1 MSELFPGTPPQKL
14 VDTVA
19 DIRLAIAQCQK
30 ETCLWLDTEVAD
42 CFTKQPRLSLI
53 QVATTSDVM
62 VLDVLDRPA
71 LVAEFIAMVM
81 AVSSIEKVFHNASF
95 DLRFLGGTT
104 ALNVTCT
111 YKMAKK
117 IPVGLLPV
125 NNHQLKT
132 LAEYFV
138 AGAQVDKSEQVSDW
152 SLRPL
157 RPEQLYY
164 AQMDAVYLTKVHQ
177 GLLALQEQ
185 SPAIEPAAE
194 NIAQLSRRYQELEQQ
209 LKPLTMERDQLK
221 DRLQAAMAAQGLKE
235 TPEYRLQTQNRST
248 KKCSLVDLAQL
259 AAAQGLDLQIALPK
273 DLQQQL
279 GESIYQLD
287 VQTETTQSVALK
299 PK

>member
-1 MSELFPGTPPQKL
+1 MSELFPGSL
-14 VDTVA
+14 VDTPV
-19 DIRLAIAQCQK
+19 DIRSAIAQCQQ

-71 LVAEFIAMVM
+71 LVAEFIAAVMV
-81 AVSSIEKVFHNASF
+81 VGSIEKVFHNASF
-95 DLRFLGGTT
+95 DLRFLGGAT

-117 IPVGLLPV
+117 IPVSLLPV
-125 NNHQLKT
+125 DNHQLKT

-138 AGAQVDKSEQVSDW
+138 AGIQVDKSEQVSDW

-164 AQMDAVYLTKVHQ
+164 AQMDAVYLAKVHQ

-209 LKPLTMERDQLK
+209 IKPLTMERDQLK

-248 KKCSLVDLAQL
+248 KKCSLVNLAQL
-259 AAAQGLDLQIALPK
+259 AAEQGLDLQIALPK

-279 GESIYQLD
+279 GEAIDRLEI
-287 VQTETTQSVALK
+287 QTETSQSVTLK
-299 PK
+299 PR

>member
-1 MSELFPGTPPQKL
+1 MSELFPGIL
-14 VDTVA
+14 VDTPA
-19 DIRLAIAQCQK
+19 DIRSAIAQCQQ

-71 LVAEFIAMVM
+71 LVAEFIAAVMV
-81 AVSSIEKVFHNASF
+81 VGSIEKVFHNASF
-95 DLRFLGGTT
+95 DLRFLGGAT

-164 AQMDAVYLTKVHQ
+164 AQMDAVYLTRVHQ
-177 GLLALQEQ
+177 GLLALQKQ
-185 SPAIEPAAE
+185 SPALEPATE

-221 DRLQAAMAAQGLKE
+221 DRLQTAMATQGLKE
-235 TPEYRLQTQNRST
+235 TPEYRLQTQNRSI
-248 KKCSLVDLAQL
+248 KKCSLAALAQL
-259 AAAQGLDLQIALPK
+259 ATEQGLDIQIALPK

-279 GESIYQLD
+279 AEVIDRLEI
-287 VQTETTQSVALK
+287 QTETSQSVTLK
-299 PK
+299 PR

>member
-1 MSELFPGTPPQKL
+1 MSELFPGTL
-14 VDTVA
+14 IDTPA
-19 DIRLAIAQCQK
+19 DIRSAIAQCQQ

-53 QVATTSDVM
+53 QVATASDVM

-71 LVAEFIAMVM
+71 LVAEFIGLVM
-81 AVSSIEKVFHNASF
+81 IAGSIEKVFHNASF
-95 DLRFLGGTT
+95 DLRFLGGAT

-111 YKMAKK
+111 YQMAKK

-138 AGAQVDKSEQVSDW
+138 AGVQVDKSEQVSDW

-164 AQMDAVYLTKVHQ
+164 AQMDAVYLAKVHQ
-177 GLLALQEQ
+177 GLLALRAQ

-209 LKPLTMERDQLK
+209 IKPLTMERDQLK
-221 DRLQAAMAAQGLKE
+221 DRLQSAMAAQGLRE

-248 KKCSLVDLAQL
+248 KKCSLAELAQI
-259 AAAQGLDLQIALPK
+259 AAQHGLDVQIALPK

-279 GESIYQLD
+279 GDSIDQLNI
-287 VQTETTQSVALK
+287 QTENSQSVALK
-299 PK
+299 PKS

>member
-1 MSELFPGTPPQKL
+1 
-14 VDTVA
+14 
-19 DIRLAIAQCQK
+19 
-30 ETCLWLDTEVAD
+30 
-42 CFTKQPRLSLI
+42 
-53 QVATTSDVM
+53 VM

-95 DLRFLGGTT
+95 DLRFLGGST

-125 NNHQLKT
+125 DNHQLKT

-138 AGAQVDKSEQVSDW
+138 VGAQVDKSEQVSDW

-164 AQMDAVYLTKVHQ
+164 AQMDAVYLAKVHQ

-185 SPAIEPAAE
+185 FPIIEPAAE

-221 DRLQAAMAAQGLKE
+221 DRLQAAMAAQGVKE
-235 TPEYRLQTQNRST
+235 TSEYRLQTQNRST

-259 AAAQGLDLQIALPK
+259 AAEQGLELQIALPK

-279 GESIYQLD
+279 GESIDRLD

-299 PK
+299 PR